1 MNRNIKILMVV
12 SIIIGTSVGIYEF
25 VLPYYL
31 KEQGVSFEKMGYI
44 FSIST
49 IAMFVV
55 RIASGKLA
63 DTWGRKRVYVIGVLS
78 CALATF
84 ITPFTASILL
94 LILLKTARDV
104 GMLMRDTVHPILI
117 YEENRSKFMN
127 FIGKTRGMEFLFQAT
142 GTTIAGASFVVLGTS
157 KNIWLAGGLVFVA
170 LIALVLGLHD
180 KPLEGVERNVKR
192 TLLSLNLPR
201 NLIVIMIANFIFSI
215 GLSISHS
222 FIMPLFFSEKFRV
235 SEGMVSIVMV
245 IHRIMLALPMLV
257 IGNLKIKRLKAF
269 YIGSVFIQGI
279 VTSASAVIPNFVM
292 ASAIWLLHDLVGAG
306 VWGPIQS
313 TIIQQSCRDESRG
326 SDMSK
331 TIAFSALGGAIGP
344 TLAGYLSNISISA
357 PFFISGLLIMLSAPI
372 LFGISIKART
382 CE

>member
-1 MNRNIKILMVV
+1 MSRNIKILLIV
-12 SIIIGTSVGIYEF
+12 SIIIGASVGIYEF

-55 RIASGKLA
+55 RIVSGQLA
-63 DTWGRKRVYVIGVLS
+63 DTWGRKRVYVVGVLS
-78 CALATF
+78 CAFATLL
-84 ITPFTASILL
+84 TPFTASILL
-94 LILLKTARDV
+94 LILLKTTRDV

-142 GTTIAGASFVVLGTS
+142 GTTIAGASFIVLGTGR
-157 KNIWLAGGLVFVA
+157 NLWLAGILVF
-170 LIALVLGLHD
+170 IALMFLALGLHV
-180 KPLEGVERNVKR
+180 KPIEEKENTIKR

-201 NLIVIMIANFIFSI
+201 NLIIIMFANFIFSI

-222 FIMPLFFSEKFRV
+222 FIMPLFFSEKFKV
-235 SEGMVSIVMV
+235 SEGVVSIVMV
-245 IHRIMLALPMLV
+245 IHRITIALPMLV

-279 VTSASAVIPNFVM
+279 VTSTSALIPNFVV
-292 ASAIWLLHDLVGAG
+292 ASAVWLLHDFVGAG

-357 PFFISGLLIMLSAPI
+357 PFFMSGLLIILSTPI
-372 LFGISIKART
+372 LFGISIKT
-382 CE
+382 ENC

>member
-1 MNRNIKILMVV
+1 MSRNIKILLIV
-12 SIIIGTSVGIYEF
+12 SIIIGASVGIYEF
-25 VLPYYL
+25 ILPYYL

-49 IAMFVV
+49 VAMFIV
-55 RIASGKLA
+55 RIVSGKLA

-78 CALATF
+78 CALATLL
-84 ITPFTASILL
+84 TPFTASMLL
-94 LILLKTARDV
+94 LILLKTTRDV
-104 GMLMRDTVHPILI
+104 GILMRDTVHPILI

-142 GTTIAGASFVVLGTS
+142 GTTIAGASFIVLGTGR
-157 KNIWLAGGLVFVA
+157 NLWLAGILVF
-170 LIALVLGLHD
+170 IALMFLALGLHV
-180 KPLEGVERNVKR
+180 KPIEEKENTIKR
-192 TLLSLNLPR
+192 TFLSLNLPR
-201 NLIVIMIANFIFSI
+201 NLIIIMFANFIFSI

-222 FIMPLFFSEKFRV
+222 FIMPLFFSEKFKI
-235 SEGMVSIVMV
+235 SEGVVSIVMV
-245 IHRIMLALPMLV
+245 IHRITIALPMLV

-279 VTSASAVIPNFVM
+279 VTSVSALIPNFIVASAV
-292 ASAIWLLHDLVGAG
+292 WLLHDFVGAG

-357 PFFISGLLIMLSAPI
+357 PFFMSGLLIILSTPI
-372 LFGISIKART
+372 LFGISIKT
-382 CE
+382 ENC